1 MKGVFIF
8 FRAVLIP
15 LFLPSLLLNVS
26 SCSKKNTPPE
36 EAPLAEMEAR
46 HEKKPN
52 PLALVQTGAA
62 PLWVEFD
69 GENIRSI
76 TSPEAST
83 LKPFVPW
90 PLTEH
95 AAGIVQWGAY
105 LAIAVNR
112 SGIWLVKEA
121 ADGLLELYFLRE
133 TEIIPLYTMLKTF
146 IFQGKPVFL
155 LHRDDFFVEHD
166 IPPPPSRVF
175 TVKDDISGLEA
186 IDIPAFSGFPGAEGW
201 DIEDFFTAASG
212 SSYFRAV
219 QKSPWTGKISFMRT
233 SSLSDAGEEITF
245 GGYMSAAMEAAG
257 EADAPVSPAGLP
269 ALPENF
275 TYTAHSEIG
284 GVSVAAWEE
293 RENWNIGAS
302 GLFFM
307 QTRALPNN

>member
-15 LFLPSLLLNVS
+15 LLLPPLLLNVS
-26 SCSKKNTPPE
+26 SCSEKSAPPE

-46 HEKKPN
+46 HEKKPA
-52 PLALVQTGAA
+52 PLALVQT

-69 GENIRSI
+69 GENLKPIA
-76 TSPEAST
+76 SPEASA

-90 PLTEH
+90 PLAEH

-112 SGIWLVKEA
+112 NGVWLVKES

-133 TEIIPLYTMLKTF
+133 TEVTPLYTMLKTF
-146 IFQGKPVFL
+146 IFRDKPVFL

-166 IPPPPSRVF
+166 IPPPPLRVF

-186 IDIPAFSGFPGAEGW
+186 IEIPAFSGFPGAEGW

-219 QKSPWTGKISFMRT
+219 QKNVGLGKISFMRT
-233 SSLSDAGEEITF
+233 PSLSDAGEEITF
-245 GGYMSAAMEAAG
+245 GAYMAAAMEASVG
-257 EADAPVSPAGLP
+257 VGTPVSPPGLP
-269 ALPENF
+269 ELPENF
-275 TYTAHSEIG
+275 TYTAYSEIG

-293 RENWNIGAS
+293 RENWNIGAA
-302 GLFFM
+302 GLLFT
-307 QTRALPNN
+307 QTPPSETAD